1 MPLIRDEDIEEVRQR
16 ADIVDIISAQ
26 VQLKQVGRSHKG
38 LCPFHDEKTPSFIVN
53 PDRQTYHCFGCGE
66 GGNVISFVMKTEN
79 LDFPDAV
86 KVLADRIGYT
96 LRYVE
101 GTPGRKID
109 EGKQT
114 RTYAA
119 NAEALEFFTSSLQK
133 SQAGKKAVEYL
144 ASRGFGQS
152 VIDRFKLGYAPDEW
166 EAFAKYAST
175 KGFKKAELLD
185 AGLAVKSDKNPD
197 RVYDRFRGRLIF
209 PIFDLTDKII
219 GFGGRIIGEGTPKY
233 LNSPETPVFHKSRA
247 LYGLNWSKDAI
258 KKGGEAIIVEGYT
271 DVIALMDKGVNNVVA
286 TLGTALG
293 ADHLKL
299 LARYTHRVVF
309 VFDADEAGRKAAE
322 RGLDLMREFYLGPEF
337 RRFAELTESR
347 HLDMFVAAL
356 PLGSDPADFAAEKGG
371 EAFLELIK
379 EAKPL
384 VDFCLN
390 SVFIGA
396 DIKTVTGKQKTAA
409 RAMEIIAVLPSPVA
423 REEYLKRVADYLG
436 LSYESLFD
444 EFTEYA
450 RKKEPVRGQ
459 APAATPAKRDPAR
472 NVEREALKLALQYP
486 DRVGHVLEN
495 LSAEY
500 FSHPDLR
507 SVYEL
512 IKEEHAG
519 KGVVDAGGLVN
530 KLTEES
536 DRQTVT
542 ALATEDIKTNNI
554 ERFATDIMMRIK
566 EFAIARRIDTLKA
579 EMQKID
585 SVDDPARHDD
595 LFSRLLKLEAERRE
609 ILAQNG

>member
-1 MPLIRDEDIEEVRQR
+1 MPLIRDEDIDEVRQR

-26 VQLKQVGRSHKG
+26 VQLKKAGRTFKG
-38 LCPFHDEKTPSFIVN
+38 LCPFHDEKTPSFVVN

-79 LDFPDAV
+79 LDFPEAV
-86 KVLADRIGYT
+86 KTLADRVGYT
-96 LRYVE
+96 LHFVE
-101 GTPGRKID
+101 GTPGRKAD
-109 EGKQT
+109 EGKQA

-119 NAEALEFFTSSLQK
+119 NAAALAFFSGALKKPS
-133 SQAGKKAVEYL
+133 GKKALGYL
-144 ASRGFGQS
+144 AGRGFGPS
-152 VIDRFKLGYAPDEW
+152 VIDRFKLGFAPDEW
-166 EAFAKYAST
+166 EAFAKFAAA
-175 KGFKKAELLD
+175 KGFKTNELMD
-185 AGLAVKSDKNPD
+185 AGLVVRSEKNPD
-197 RVYDRFRGRLIF
+197 RAYDRFRGRVIF
-209 PIFDLTDKII
+209 PILDLTDKII
-219 GFGGRIIGEGTPKY
+219 GFGGRIIEEGTPKY

-247 LYGLNWSKDAI
+247 LYALNWSKDSI
-258 KKGGEAIIVEGYT
+258 KKEKEAIIVEGYT
-271 DVIALMDKGVNNVVA
+271 DVIALMDKGVENVVA

-356 PLGSDPADFAAEKGG
+356 PPGSDPAEFVTEKGA
-371 EAFLELIK
+371 EEFKALIK
-379 EAKPL
+379 SAKPL

-390 SVFIGA
+390 SVFVGA
-396 DIKTVTGKQKTAA
+396 DTKTVAGMQKTAA

-423 REEYLKRVADYLG
+423 REEYLKRVADFLG

-444 EFTEYA
+444 EFKKYS
-450 RKKEPVRGQ
+450 RQKEPVRGQ

-472 NVEREALKLALQYP
+472 NVEREVLKLTLQYP
-486 DRVGHVLEN
+486 ERSGQILEN
-495 LSAEY
+495 LSAEH

-512 IKEEHAG
+512 IKEEYAG
-519 KGVVDAGGLVN
+519 QGGVDAGRLVGR
-530 KLTEES
+530 LSDEG

-542 ALATEDIKTNNI
+542 ALSTEDIKTNDI
-554 ERFATDIMMRIK
+554 ERFSADIMMRIK
-566 EFAIARRIDTLKA
+566 EFEIARRINTLKA
-579 EMQKID
+579 EMQKVD
-585 SVDDPARHDD
+585 SALDAARHDE

>member
-1 MPLIRDEDIEEVRQR
+1 MPLIRDEDIDEVRQR
-16 ADIVDIISAQ
+16 ADIVDVISTQ
-26 VQLKQVGRSHKG
+26 VQLKKAGRTFKG

-86 KVLADRIGYT
+86 KVLAERIGYT

-101 GTPGRKID
+101 GTPGRKVN
-109 EGKQT
+109 EGKQA
-114 RTYAA
+114 RTYEA
-119 NAEALEFFTSSLQK
+119 NATALEFFSGALK
-133 SQAGKKAVEYL
+133 KQAGKKALAYL
-144 ASRGFGQS
+144 TGRGFGQT

-166 EAFAKYAST
+166 EAFAKFAST
-175 KGFKKAELLD
+175 KGFATAELLD
-185 AGLAVKSDKNPD
+185 AGLVVRSDKKPD
-197 RVYDRFRGRLIF
+197 HAYDRFRGRVIF
-209 PIFDLTDKII
+209 PIFDVTNKII
-219 GFGGRIIGEGTPKY
+219 GFGGRIIEDGTPKY

-247 LYGLNWSKDAI
+247 LYALNWSKDVI
-258 KKGGEAIIVEGYT
+258 KKEAEAIIVEGYT
-271 DVIALMDKGVNNVVA
+271 DVIALMDKGVENVVA

-322 RGLDLMREFYLGPEF
+322 RGLDLLREFYLGPEF

-356 PLGSDPADFAAEKGG
+356 LPGLDPADFVSEKGG
-371 EAFLELIK
+371 EAFKTLIK
-379 EAKPL
+379 SAKPL

-390 SVFIGA
+390 SVFTGA
-396 DIKTVTGKQKTAA
+396 DTRTVTGKQNTAA
-409 RAMEIIAVLPSPVA
+409 RAMEIIAVLPSAVA

-444 EFTEYA
+444 EFKKYT

-459 APAATPAKRDPAR
+459 VPAATPAKRDPAR
-472 NVEREALKLALQYP
+472 NVEREALKLILQYP
-486 DRVGHVLEN
+486 DRTGKILAS
-495 LSAEY
+495 LSPEH

-512 IKEEHAG
+512 VKEEYVG
-519 KGVVDAGGLVN
+519 KGNAEAGRLIN
-530 KLTEES
+530 RLTDEG
-536 DRQTVT
+536 DRQMVT
-542 ALATEDIKTNNI
+542 ALATEDIKTNDL
-554 ERFATDIMMRIK
+554 ERFSEDIMRRIK
-566 EFAIARRIDTLKA
+566 EFEIARRINTLKA
-579 EMQKID
+579 EMQKVD
-585 SVDDPARHDD
+585 SALDPARHDE

-609 ILAQNG
+609 ILA